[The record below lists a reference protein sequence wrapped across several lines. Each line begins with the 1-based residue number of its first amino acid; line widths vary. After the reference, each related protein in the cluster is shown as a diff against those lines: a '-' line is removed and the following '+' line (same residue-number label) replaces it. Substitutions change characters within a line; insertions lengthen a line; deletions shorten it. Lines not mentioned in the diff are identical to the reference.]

1 MLKKL
6 RFKNYRSFKAWQEIE
21 IKPITILV
29 GPNSAGKSS
38 ILKLLGLFAQSS
50 LHQGYEYLK
59 LNGPFAK
66 LGGFHSLANNYGND
80 PAIVEIE
87 TSSVSKKDKKHLR
100 GYTFRWEIGSKWTN
114 LELSESQKEPYHFE
128 LQNYLQTYDRE
139 FFGGRQFKLDRR
151 RGKAFKNAVDELL
164 SELKPIVSWLE
175 MHSTKDNTITDIRR
189 QLINDLRH
197 PMWSHYDG
205 IGIFPT
211 GRNDLEDFWYMPHS
225 WSSINDDKF
234 KSNIDKK
241 FTTIVKQETT
251 DNREKTV
258 GELSRWKAV
267 VNQLDSEDSIQTE
280 WLIHFGYYL
289 MSAWFMKNHVNQ
301 LEHTHLELEKLL
313 PAFSSQFHSLMQD
326 VHRLGPVRE
335 LRKTSYS
342 REELQSLLGLEVEY
356 NIGIQKYVDVSLEL
370 LGFPFKMQIEEV
382 EKPSGQFLIEFQP
395 KNSDILVPLS
405 DMGFGFTQVLP
416 VIFSALR
423 RGITLIEQPELHLH
437 PLSQARLAELFTTSY
452 LVSSINDD
460 GTMGRSIMDPQWSM
474 DWSIFGGKA
483 TEIVLTPKNQI
494 NGTNIIETHSEHF
507 LRGLQLRIAQ
517 GVINPEDV
525 HIYYVSK
532 NRLGN
537 SNVKRMGIRSDGFFA
552 DEWPEGFF
560 DSASNLQEA
569 LWEAQK

>member
-38 ILKLLGLFAQSS
+38 ILKLLGLFAQTSI
-50 LHQGYEYLK
+50 HQGYEYLR
-59 LNGPFAK
+59 LNGPLAK
-66 LGGFHSLANNYGND
+66 LGSFKSLANNYSDD
-80 PAIVEIE
+80 PAIVELF
-87 TSSVSKKDKKHLR
+87 SSLVSDKDEKLNT
-100 GYTFRWEIGSKWTN
+100 GLTYRWEIGSKWTN
-114 LELSESQKEPYHFE
+114 LSLSESKKEPYRFE
-128 LQNYLQTYDRE
+128 IENYLGTYERE
-139 FFGGRQFKLDRR
+139 VFGGRQFRLDRR
-151 RGKAFKNAVDELL
+151 RGKDFRDAIDAVL
-164 SELKPIVSWLE
+164 SELKPIVKWLE
-175 MHSTKDNTITDIRR
+175 LNSSKENPIAEIRT
-189 QLINDLRH
+189 QLIEDLRH
-197 PMWSHYDG
+197 PAWKNFDG
-205 IGIFPT
+205 NGLFPT
-211 GRNDLEDFWYMPHS
+211 ERNELNELEYMPHS
-225 WSSINDDKF
+225 WSLIKKDKYLSSKNKRFTKLIKNETSSGRTKSID
-234 KSNIDKK
+234 
-241 FTTIVKQETT
+241 
-251 DNREKTV
+251 
-258 GELSRWKAV
+258 ELSRWKAAI
-267 VNQLDSEDSIQTE
+267 NQLDFEDPNQME
-280 WLIHFGYYL
+280 WYSHFGYYL
-289 MSAWFMKNHVNQ
+289 MSRWVIKNHAMKF
-301 LEHTHLELEKLL
+301 EHIHLELEELL
-313 PAFSSQFHSLMQD
+313 PKFSSYFRSIMSD

-335 LRKTSYS
+335 LRKNSYS

-370 LGFPFKMQIEEV
+370 LGFPFKMQIQEV

-452 LVSSINDD
+452 LVNSINDD
-460 GTMGRSIMDPQWSM
+460 GSMGRSTMNPQWSM

-483 TEIVLTPKNQI
+483 TEIELTPNNRI

-537 SNVKRMGIRSDGFFA
+537 STVKRMGIRSDGFFA
-552 DEWPEGFF
+552 DEWPDGFF